1 MQAFPQTTTGVPR
14 LGGSRDIPGTG
25 AVDID
30 QGREPPS
37 RPGPNMRNCA
47 LSGETASRMSPY
59 PDMWS
64 YLPACLNST
73 RSDIF
78 ERDSPRSDFGGA
90 LARTHCAAACVAP
103 NRKDVR
109 WDRLRQPWRDRC
121 WEASFGHSCEGS
133 PRAGV
138 AEGECRVWIP
148 LSATIDRRG
157 EPLLHAAFH
166 AANRRKRGQSL
177 APLAAVEIE
186 TGRAK
191 RQR

>member
-1 MQAFPQTTTGVPR
+1 MRFTQGDHNAPHPDREDRSGITDPR
-14 LGGSRDIPGTG
+14 TSRSRQGNAGIATSHNQDAAVGRSRDIPGTG

-30 QGREPPS
+30 QGREPSS

-78 ERDSPRSDFGGA
+78 ERDSSRSDLGGA

-121 WEASFGHSCEGS
+121 WEAGF
-133 PRAGV
+133 
-138 AEGECRVWIP
+138 
-148 LSATIDRRG
+148 
-157 EPLLHAAFH
+157 
-166 AANRRKRGQSL
+166 
-177 APLAAVEIE
+177 
-186 TGRAK
+186 
-191 RQR
+191 